1 VAPNHPIASSLSPAE
16 SLEGCNEKG
25 GWVSKDPTSP
35 NAKGYFLDMAV
46 VSDAGFSRKANSAN
60 FPLWRFEDLR
70 AQGIV
75 LTWTTLN
82 KWIDERGFPPGRMI
96 GRFRTWTAAE
106 VLACKTD
113 CPGPAPNS
121 IAVFGCWWIGATDE
135 A

>member
-1 VAPNHPIASSLSPAE
+1 
-16 SLEGCNEKG
+16 
-25 GWVSKDPTSP
+25 
-35 NAKGYFLDMAV
+35 MAV

-60 FPLWRFEDLR
+60 FPLWRFDDLR

-106 VLACKTD
+106 VLAWIERQPTD
-113 CPGPAPNS
+113 KIPLRGFAKRRAN
-121 IAVFGCWWIGATDE
+121 GGAS
-135 A
+135 